1 MRVALGGK
9 AHAAMCLDIG
19 LGVVERGA
27 LGKHPRRCRLD
38 RIVAAWG
45 VSGAYQ
51 ARADAVVRLFGK
63 RELWCLGTTQAGH
76 PRHPL
81 YVAGDQKLVRFKP
94 KV

>member
-1 MRVALGGK
+1 MIDPAVLETRNARARAWFDAL
-9 AHAAMCLDIG
+9 
-19 LGVVERGA
+19 R
-27 LGKHPRRCRLD
+27 D